1 MTRPTGIVAASIALL
16 ALLGASSA
24 QAQMYTNGP
33 GFYMSLEG
41 RSLQNSGD
49 GAKLSPPADTD
60 KDSTR
65 NSGQAFDD
73 KGFDK
78 AWGGKAALDYRF
90 QNNWDIGVSAS
101 GLKNAK

>member
-1 MTRPTGIVAASIALL
+1 MIRPTSIVAAGIALL
-16 ALLGASSA
+16 ALLGISSA

-49 GAKLSPPADTD
+49 ATKLSPPADPD
-60 KDSTR
+60 KDATR
-65 NSGQAFDD
+65 NSGQSFDD
-73 KGFDK
+73 KG
-78 AWGGKAALDYRF
+78 WGGKAALDYRF

-101 GLKNAK
+101 GLKNLK